1 MEEEKMD
8 AFINLPRGT
17 KLLINFLPGPF
28 GEKAT
33 FVTTSVAFSP
43 NRPGKNLISSCYCL
57 DKRSKNRIEI

>member
-33 FVTTSVAFSP
+33 SVIHMDLASLGPYVMTSVAFSP
-43 NRPGKNLISSCYCL
+43 NGPGKKLISCYY
-57 DKRSKNRIEI
+57 